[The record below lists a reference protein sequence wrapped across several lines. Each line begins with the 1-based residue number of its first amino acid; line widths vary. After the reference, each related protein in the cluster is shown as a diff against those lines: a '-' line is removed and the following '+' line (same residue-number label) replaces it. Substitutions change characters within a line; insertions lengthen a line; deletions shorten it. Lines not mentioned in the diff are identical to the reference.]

1 MMQTLRDKD
10 VGIISR
16 NLLSY
21 HCKSKYNFNFYI
33 ERISTGRSH
42 PYKGGQSNPFK
53 KCKINCSTVIAPQV
67 DIYLMYFILMGV
79 SLLSLHDV

>member
-1 MMQTLRDKD
+1 MLLGVVIEMMQTLRDKD

-33 ERISTGRSH
+33 ERINSKYG
-42 PYKGGQSNPFK
+42 K
-53 KCKINCSTVIAPQV
+53 
-67 DIYLMYFILMGV
+67 V
-79 SLLSLHDV
+79 SSI